1 MPQYS
6 QEFREACLKKMM
18 PPENRSISEIA
29 KETGVTET
37 TLYNWRKESR
47 SEGTATPGDGRIP
60 DKWSS
65 EDKFLIV
72 LESASL
78 NETELAEYCRR
89 RGLFVEQVQEWKD
102 ACMHACDDL
111 ARDKR
116 ALRKEIR
123 DERQRVRELERD
135 LRRKEKALA
144 ETSALLVL
152 RKTAHAI
159 WGDGEDA

>member
-78 NETELAEYCRR
+78 IPPKVA
-89 RGLFVEQVQEWKD
+89 
-102 ACMHACDDL
+102 AAS
-111 ARDKR
+111 
-116 ALRKEIR
+116 
-123 DERQRVRELERD
+123 DEKSE
-135 LRRKEKALA
+135 
-144 ETSALLVL
+144 
-152 RKTAHAI
+152 
-159 WGDGEDA
+159 